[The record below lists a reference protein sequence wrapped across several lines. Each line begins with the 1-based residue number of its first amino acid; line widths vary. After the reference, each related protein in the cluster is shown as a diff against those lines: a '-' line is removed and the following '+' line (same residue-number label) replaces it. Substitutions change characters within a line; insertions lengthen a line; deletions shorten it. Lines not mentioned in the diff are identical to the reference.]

1 MEPLKEGEVQEFL
14 REFTELS
21 LKYRLGV
28 AGPFDLFVM
37 EDDDLDR
44 TYRDDGRGKYELY

>member
-1 MEPLKEGEVQEFL
+1 MEMTDSTETQAFL
-14 REFTELS
+14 RELTELS
-21 LKYRLGV
+21 LKYRLGI

-44 TYRDDGRGKYELY
+44 TYRDDERGKYEFY